1 MTLRDLISVTED
13 TFIIIMTER
22 NSNKTMQI
30 LSNDPLVK
38 NRDVLDLIVTNV
50 YADCVLNV
58 EVKFNKYFYRYHKE
72 LFK

>member
-1 MTLRDLISVTED
+1 MTLRDLISVTEN

-30 LSNDPLVK
+30 LSNDSLVK

-50 YADCVLNV
+50 YADYCLNV
-58 EVKFNKYFYRYHKE
+58 DVKFNKYFYRYHKE